1 MGNEHLSHCPPH
13 MSNHRGRRRPS
24 PHHCTF
30 YLCLARLGSGKD
42 SPFCSPGWR
51 QSKKNVWLCMCL
63 AYNLN
68 HPSPFVLTKL
78 SSILMRASNSC
89 SPTCHLGW
97 VEDPSPAGSGTCGR
111 DLYFPGSNITR
122 LSGPPA
128 LASVRTYKILR
139 GVYKQTK
146 PSKDPESRNKT
157 KKKKKKRMRTQAH
170 QGRDTDIQHKDRW
183 TCIKR
188 QRDNGQKH

>member
-1 MGNEHLSHCPPH
+1 M
-13 MSNHRGRRRPS
+13 R
-24 PHHCTF
+24 
-30 YLCLARLGSGKD
+30 
-42 SPFCSPGWR
+42 
-51 QSKKNVWLCMCL
+51 L

-157 KKKKKKRMRTQAH
+157 KKRERENEDTSTSRKRHRHPTQG
-170 QGRDTDIQHKDRW
+170 QMNMYKET
-183 TCIKR
+183 KR
-188 QRDNGQKH
+188 QRTKALVVKNAYKHV